1 VNIAPTHFLFIFKTL
16 LSTEQKAFVRFLEAF
31 YYKEKIAIRTLK
43 YMMEQDPNLVDE
55 ELLFKHSFGR
65 DFIDSKKDKKSI
77 HNNFNDLKKYL
88 LEFLTWQELK
98 KKPDAN
104 FSLLDYF
111 REKGL
116 LPLYKQQLDNLG
128 KRIQLVSKPTLLD
141 FQTKLNY
148 DHYVYYNSPVEHL
161 TEAKPGLKTLFE
173 SNDLHYFAR
182 KLKYACEL
190 ISRGAIVKEKT
201 YNLDIDLLLKEIDQ
215 PLYSDQPLIQFYLK
229 VLYLVHKDDIDAYN
243 YLKVFLEKEDQIG
256 VAEFEALIM
265 YLLNFTARRIRLN
278 QEGFQGE
285 YFKICKI
292 ADARQIF
299 TAHGYFPV
307 ETFLNIINIASNLGE
322 TDWALV
328 FLAKNIN
335 SIEPKFKN
343 DISSFCLARILYEKK
358 EFERANSLIQS
369 VQITD
374 FNLSLQCRIL
384 TIRCLCEQGIHK
396 GVILSALENL
406 QQYSYRNG
414 IMSESLSITT
424 RNFVK
429 ILNRFFKSSE
439 LPDKILAE
447 LEMTSPIWA
456 KDWIKKYIERFI

>member
-1 VNIAPTHFLFIFKTL
+1 MNITPTHFWFIFTTL
-16 LSTEQKAFVRFLEAF
+16 SPAEKKAFVRFLEAF

-43 YMMEQDPNLVDE
+43 YMMEQDSNFIDE
-55 ELLFKHSFGR
+55 KLLFKHSFGR

-111 REKGL
+111 RKKGL
-116 LPLYKQQLDNLG
+116 LPLFEQQLNTLG
-128 KRIQLVSKPTLLD
+128 KRIQLTSNSTLLD

-161 TEAKPGLKTLFE
+161 TEAKSGLKELFE
-173 SNDLHYFAR
+173 SNDLQYLAR

-190 ISRGAIVKEKT
+190 ISRGAIVKEET
-201 YNLDIDLLLKEIDQ
+201 YPLNIDLLLKEIDQ
-215 PLYSDQPLIQFYLK
+215 RSYSDQPLVQFYRK

-243 YLKVFLEKEDQIG
+243 DLKLFLEKEDQIE
-256 VAEFEALIM
+256 VAELEALIM
-265 YLLNFTARRIRLN
+265 YLLNFTAQRIRLN
-278 QEGFQGE
+278 QQGFQGE
-285 YFKICKI
+285 YLKICKI

-299 TAHGYFPV
+299 TAQGYFPV

-322 TDWALV
+322 TNWALF
-328 FLAKNIN
+328 FLKKNIN
-335 SIEPKFKN
+335 SIESKFKN
-343 DISSFCLARILYEKK
+343 DIYNFCSARILYEEN
-358 EFERANSLIQS
+358 EFEQANSLIQS
-369 VQITD
+369 VHITD

-384 TIRCLCEQGIHK
+384 TIRCLCEQRIDK
-396 GVILSALENL
+396 SVILFALENL

-439 LPDKILAE
+439 SPDKILAE